1 MLQHIKKTLAPLL
14 VIAAVFSACCREES
28 QEIARYELSASE
40 LDLIPYSLGEKV
52 NFIHSNGYT
61 FDFTVSNEECKWE
74 RGDNFCEENCCGV
87 DYFSYQVKTTTL
99 ESSYPQFT
107 LRFSLGN
114 SASFEGASNNLVISL
129 NGYSFIVQYDE
140 EINLLSNTTE
150 HTILLESITL
160 NNKHYSNVIEKTFI
174 YDDSSTSGLRVEK
187 MYYNKLGLLQ
197 IKLSNNETYTI
208 NN

>member
-61 FDFTVSNEECKWE
+61 FDFTVTDEKIEWKTYQP
-74 RGDNFCEENCCGV
+74 FCEWDCCGI

-140 EINLLSNTTE
+140 EINLLSNSTE
-150 HTILLESITL
+150 HTILLESVTL
-160 NNKHYSNVIEKTFI
+160 NGKHYSNVIEKTFI